1 LTPITRITPNL
12 ARRSMA
18 VANHGSPVPARPSPA
33 RRAFC
38 VAADERSGA
47 AHRAGWRVL
56 DRFFAGID
64 VSITA
69 VNVARVPA
77 NAVRSL
83 PDGGVFA
90 WPSPR
95 TREQVLEAHDDA
107 KERER
112 QNGERVVR
120 AQAPDEANVD
130 VPFGETVGAVSRAA
144 EDENVDLIVVGSE
157 DKGFLR
163 PLFGGWSQ
171 KISRASPRDRY

>member
-1 LTPITRITPNL
+1 
-12 ARRSMA
+12 
-18 VANHGSPVPARPSPA
+18 
-33 RRAFC
+33 
-38 VAADERSGA
+38 
-47 AHRAGWRVL
+47 
-56 DRFFAGID
+56 
-64 VSITA
+64 
-69 VNVARVPA
+69 
-77 NAVRSL
+77 
-83 PDGGVFA
+83 
-90 WPSPR
+90 
-95 TREQVLEAHDDA
+95 VLEAHDDA

>member
-1 LTPITRITPNL
+1 
-12 ARRSMA
+12 M
-18 VANHGSPVPARPSPA
+18 
-33 RRAFC
+33 
-38 VAADERSGA
+38 
-47 AHRAGWRVL
+47 
-56 DRFFAGID
+56 D

-77 NAVRSL
+77 HAVPSL
-83 PDGGVFA
+83 PVGGVFA

-144 EDENVDLIVVGSE
+144 EDENVDLIVVGLRTRDSSAPCLE
-157 DKGFLR
+157 VGLRRSRAPVPATDTDR
-163 PLFGGWSQ
+163 PLSLGPAHPARIGFAPTAIELRSSSKPRHDQ
-171 KISRASPRDRY
+171 RTSPSRHAIATAAARSVTPSFR